1 MISIKNEKKDLLNLF
16 FTNKTKKINKI
27 KDYKKSELIGFSVD
41 IKGRL
46 KNSDRSKSMIITKGK
61 VKKNSLNIFTHSSKH
76 AINTK
81 TGI

>member
-1 MISIKNEKKDLLNLF
+1 MASDL
-16 FTNKTKKINKI
+16 
-27 KDYKKSELIGFSVD
+27 DYKKSELIGFSVD

-81 TGI
+81 TGVWMIKIHLLRNIIQ